1 MQELAPLLDYLADSP
16 VAGWLAKSA
25 NLREAVSV
33 AHLLSAVLFAGSQVM
48 LDLRLIGLWQRV
60 PLEDLRRVL
69 GGMALWMLLVCM
81 ASGLALFSQSPFAHS
96 SKQAFLVK
104 LALLALLLLN
114 AVLLRFVPAW
124 RYLGEVDSRGTI
136 SRFRTA
142 GFVSLVL
149 LGTLFAV
156 MRWPGL
162 L

>member
-1 MQELAPLLDYLADSP
+1 MQELAPLLDYFADSS
-16 VAGWLAKSA
+16 VAAWLAGSA
-25 NLREAVSV
+25 DLREAVRV
-33 AHLLSAVLFAGSQVM
+33 THLLSAVLFAGAQVM

-69 GGMALWMLLVCM
+69 GGMSWWMLAICVT
-81 ASGLALFSQSPFAHS
+81 SGLALFSQRPFAHS
-96 SKQAFLVK
+96 SDQAFQAKMVI
-104 LALLALLLLN
+104 LALFLLN

-124 RYLGEVDSRGTI
+124 RFLAEVDSRGTI

-142 GFVSLVL
+142 GIVSLAL
-149 LGTLFAV
+149 LAMLFVV